1 LAGENPGALK
11 KEKNVV
17 IKRYTKRF
25 STLGRMQKRHTMI
38 YELEETAGG
47 CVIRVGSIAEGTIRF
62 ESRRVSVSNTA
73 AGQMLRYLYENAVPL
88 ENWKDVLED
97 VLPAAAERTGGGQE
111 TT

>member
-1 LAGENPGALK
+1 MSGENPGALK

-38 YELEETAGG
+38 YQLEETSGG
-47 CVIRVGSIAEGTIRF
+47 CVIRVGSIAEGTVRF
-62 ESRRVSVSNTA
+62 ESRRVSVSGAA

-88 ENWKDVLED
+88 ENWQDVLEN
-97 VLPAAAERTGGGQE
+97 VLPSAAERTGGGQE